1 MSWLSP
7 VSWAKWTWDVVRGGE
22 EEDEEGHQERRAEE
36 EDEERSLGGSSDS
49 DGHFGTPEA
58 ATPVHAPA
66 VVPEEL
72 ENNNPDADGAD
83 VEQDEQ
89 LIVTSSPEEPK
100 HLVFHDMGQ
109 DEPADPQGDPL
120 EVSQDQNQGEEQT
133 VNLCEPVTSEP
144 AGDAMTTA
152 PEVADN
158 KVPTAEPAQK
168 TPPSI
173 AAEPTWDPAP
183 APAPQTD
190 PVPTAEPPVEP
201 VEEHLE
207 EKPIV
212 TSEQSISQ
220 ISPKHKGPKTSK
232 PKPPLLD
239 ITSAADEAAPS
250 MEEQEIP
257 LPKATYNFDL
267 DHLDDSFNP
276 FTSGGSKIQNSPP
289 PCSSSSFTRPEPIG
303 GAVTPSE
310 DSSSTPSR
318 ASIPE
323 AKPVLLEFGLDEGPA
338 SKPPPRKLGGKKTV
352 SKFSAKKQ
360 KPKVSDDSSKSG
372 PAVSETPPTVEPE
385 PAPEPGPEVS
395 TSDGSLPQNLDDVP
409 IPKAGTYNF
418 DPSQWD
424 DPNFNPFG
432 SNSKVSSSP
441 VLPKGSYSFD
451 PDNFDDSMDP
461 FKSSKTLSMGEAPTA
476 SAEQKPKAE
485 GKKTGPPS
493 GERKP
498 RQMPKKSKERT
509 TKTSEQAKL
518 LCFLLN
524 PCKAEKFDEGQSAA
538 PDLCSQVDDDVV
550 VQTPEI
556 TQQIHHATDEEKLA
570 STGIMA
576 PATDYQEEKEETLK
590 ESLKSTGNKQQIS
603 KVTPLEKTTAPPEVT
618 CSLKDD
624 TAEISK
630 MSANTETTDSA
641 PASQDIHLSEMDKA
655 AVLTLIRE
663 EIITKEIEVNEWKR
677 KYEES
682 RAEVIEM
689 RKIVAEYEKTVAQMI
704 EDEQQQKTVSG
715 SKSVRQLTLER
726 DQAVADLNS
735 VERSFADLFRRYE
748 NMKEVLEGFKKNEEV
763 LKKCAQ
769 DYLVRIKQEEQRY
782 LTLKAHAEE
791 KLDKANEEIAQ
802 VRSKANAEGVA
813 LSASLRKEQMKVD
826 SLERAVL
833 QKNQE
838 IEELT
843 KICDELIAKL
853 GTD

>member
-22 EEDEEGHQERRAEE
+22 EEEDEEGHQERRAEE
-36 EDEERSLGGSSDS
+36 EDEERSQGGSSDS

-58 ATPVHAPA
+58 ATPIHAPA

-72 ENNNPDADGAD
+72 ENNNCDADRTD

-89 LIVTSSPEEPK
+89 LIVTALTEEPQR
-100 HLVFHDMGQ
+100 LVFHDMGQ
-109 DEPADPQGDPL
+109 DEPADPRGDPL
-120 EVSQDQNQGEEQT
+120 ELSVQNQGEEQT
-133 VNLCEPVTSEP
+133 VNLCEPVDAEP
-144 AGDAMTTA
+144 AGEAMTTA

-158 KVPTAEPAQK
+158 KVPTAEPPHR
-168 TPPSI
+168 TPSSI
-173 AAEPTWDPAP
+173 ATEPTSDPAP
-183 APAPQTD
+183 APAPESDSIQSD
-190 PVPTAEPPVEP
+190 QPPVEP
-201 VEEHLE
+201 VEELLE
-207 EKPIV
+207 EKPVV
-212 TSEQSISQ
+212 TSEQNV
-220 ISPKHKGPKTSK
+220 KGPKTSK

-239 ITSAADEAAPS
+239 IKSAVDEAAPI
-250 MEEQEIP
+250 EEQEIP

-276 FTSGGSKIQNSPP
+276 FTSGGSKIPNSPP
-289 PCSSSSFTRPEPIG
+289 PCNSSSFTRPEPIG

-310 DSSSTPSR
+310 DNQSALS
-318 ASIPE
+318 AGSIPE

-352 SKFSAKKQ
+352 SKFSVKKQ
-360 KPKVSDDSSKSG
+360 KPKVSDYGGKSG

-385 PAPEPGPEVS
+385 RAPESGPEVS

-432 SNSKVSSSP
+432 SNSKMSSSP

-461 FKSSKTLSMGEAPTA
+461 FKSSKTLSMSESPAA
-476 SAEQKPKAE
+476 SAPPKAE
-485 GKKTGPPS
+485 GKKTV
-493 GERKP
+493 ERKP
-498 RQMPKKSKERT
+498 RQIPKKSKERT
-509 TKTSEQAKL
+509 TK
-518 LCFLLN
+518 N
-524 PCKAEKFDEGQSAA
+524 PCKAEKFDECQPAA
-538 PDLCSQVDDDVV
+538 SDVCSQVEDNVV

-576 PATDYQEEKEETLK
+576 PTADYEEEKEETLK

-603 KVTPLEKTTAPPEVT
+603 KAIPPEKTTAPSEVT

-624 TAEISK
+624 TDEISK
-630 MSANTETTDSA
+630 VSANTETSDTPA
-641 PASQDIHLSEMDKA
+641 ASQDIHLSEMDKA

-813 LSASLRKEQMKVD
+813 LNASLRKEQMKVD